1 MRRIREMD
9 KMREERS
16 KRNISRRSNMKRKKK
31 LTSAEEEANK
41 VSGRRSKYGQRKKKQ
56 ISSAEEEANKVSGR
70 RSK

>member
-1 MRRIREMD
+1 MD

-41 VSGRRSKYGQRKKKQ
+41 VSGRRSK
-56 ISSAEEEANKVSGR
+56 
-70 RSK
+70 